1 MKKIILGAF
10 FTAAL
15 VVVGTTNVNAQSANA
30 VKGEKA
36 TNAVLKEK
44 ATINKS
50 ATLKAAP
57 ISNAKAVPA
66 KLKPISK
73 ASRTAP
79 TTTGLKNAKV
89 KPVSKA
95 MPINK
100 IKEVKKD

>member
-1 MKKIILGAF
+1 MKKLILGAF

-15 VVVGTTNVNAQSANA
+15 VIAGTTNTNAQSAKA

-57 ISNAKAVPA
+57 VSNAKTVPA
-66 KLKPISK
+66 KLKPK
-73 ASRTAP
+73 AIGTAP
-79 TTTGLKNAKV
+79 AAKDLKSPKV

-100 IKEVKKD
+100 PKEVKKN